1 MLGNGDAVALAPG
14 NRNPEVE
21 EVLGAL
27 SLVLNGGGVAQL
39 KTISSELN
47 DALTGKEG
55 NVKSVL
61 PQLDDFMSELDV
73 NRGDIIKAIESLNK
87 LAITANSQMDDINL
101 TPDKLTQ
108 AGASR
113 GSQPAGLVEMLKSPD
128 GNTPRREKGRQ

>member
-61 PQLDDFMSELDV
+61 TQLDDFMSELDV
-73 NRGDIIKAIESLNK
+73 NKGDIIKAIESLNK
-87 LAITANSQMDDINL
+87 LSITANSQMEDL
-101 TPDKLTQ
+101 TLALDSVTQ
-108 AGASR
+108 AEASR
-113 GSQPAGLVEMLKSPD
+113 DAQPE
-128 GNTPRREKGRQ
+128 GRVTLH